1 MGFQEF
7 RGEYLKTTVPENK
20 MNMINTIGNFI
31 DKDNLSF
38 LLRNIKT
45 NQTVKYEQQLLNLL
59 LKVYQKL
66 AVRY

>member
-7 RGEYLKTTVPENK
+7 RDEYLKTTVPENK

-45 NQTVKYEQQLLNLL
+45 NQMVKYEQQLLNLL

>member
-7 RGEYLKTTVPENK
+7 RDEYLKTTVPENK

>member
-7 RGEYLKTTVPENK
+7 RDEYLKTTVPENK
-20 MNMINTIGNFI
+20 MNMINTIGNYI